1 MSQLNSEVSSWNTK
15 RQIFPSSSTIFN
27 ESIGED
33 GLSSQSTYDVRLD
46 NPHHIESIAPN
57 PKVLCNSL
65 PIKEDMKKSYKFLL
79 KAVNDMRIQ
88 SSSNNTLSAIDRNG
102 RSFNTNI
109 AEMHA
114 TRVCLDIDDVEFHE
128 WTVENKFSRLWYQT

>member
-1 MSQLNSEVSSWNTK
+1 MMIVTHGRNMDAYFMSQLNSEVSSWNVK

-33 GLSSQSTYDVRLD
+33 GLSSQSTYDVIFD

-65 PIKEDMKKSYKFLL
+65 PIKEDMKKS
-79 KAVNDMRIQ
+79 
-88 SSSNNTLSAIDRNG
+88 
-102 RSFNTNI
+102 
-109 AEMHA
+109 
-114 TRVCLDIDDVEFHE
+114 
-128 WTVENKFSRLWYQT
+128 